1 MTALLTEQ
9 PLVSEDR
16 SAPTA
21 LPPIA
26 AVRSAKSV
34 GVVSYVD
41 RLAASLDEIG
51 VDYRP
56 CERAPRGPA
65 AHLHLANSSRRVLW
79 DAATSPSPL
88 VTVHDVLPRTEALT
102 PFYRRLVYPLLRQ
115 ATVTIVHSRFAADLL
130 RRVNGEGARVEVIP
144 HPVATFASLDRGAA
158 RRALGWEGETPLFVL
173 PGVLKGAKLVTE
185 VLAAAAPLL
194 ERGRLRLALVGSVS
208 DERVASRARALGAH
222 VLASPGRPA
231 YEQAIVAADGVL
243 VLRDRSVGE
252 TNGPL
257 LDALGAGRAVLAT
270 AVGSIPELAG
280 DAALYCGPSAEQIRA
295 SLLRLCN
302 SDELTLRAEHSEAR
316 ARMFSG
322 RLVAAAHERLFREVL
337 GG

>member
-1 MTALLTEQ
+1 
-9 PLVSEDR
+9 V
-16 SAPTA
+16 

-26 AVRSAKSV
+26 AVRSASSV

-41 RLAASLDEIG
+41 RLVALLDEIG

-56 CERAPRGPA
+56 CERSRRGRA

-88 VTVHDVLPRTEALT
+88 VTVHDVLPRTDALT
-102 PFYRRLVYPLLRQ
+102 PFYRRVAYPLLRR
-115 ATVTIVHSRFAADLL
+115 ATLTIVHSRFAADMLQ
-130 RRVNGEGARVEVIP
+130 RVSGGGARVEVVP
-144 HPVATFASLDRGAA
+144 HPVTTFASLDRDAA
-158 RRALGWEGETPLFVL
+158 RRALGWEGAAPLFVL
-173 PGVLKGAKLVTE
+173 PGVLKRAKLVSA
-185 VLAAAAPLL
+185 VLSAAAPLL
-194 ERGRLRLALVGSVS
+194 ERGRMRLALVGSIS
-208 DERVASRARALGAH
+208 DERVADRAHDLGVQ
-222 VLASPGRPA
+222 VLASPERA
-231 YEQAIVAADGVL
+231 TYEQAIVAADGVL

-280 DAALYCGPSAEQIRA
+280 DAALYCGPSAAQIRA
-295 SLLRLCN
+295 SLVRLCDP
-302 SDELTLRAEHSEAR
+302 DELTLRAEHSRAR

-322 RLVAAAHERLFREVL
+322 SLVAAAHEHFFGEVFD
-337 GG
+337 G

>member
-1 MTALLTEQ
+1 GRRVARRECSARRRARAAFRRKRSSGLDAGHGAGRTRNPRSGGAAVCSRTAHAAVCPAPKPHRPGGRRCTQRGRPVTALLTEQ

-88 VTVHDVLPRTEALT
+88 VTVPDVLPRTEALT

-158 RRALGWEGETPLFVL
+158 RRALGWEGETP
-173 PGVLKGAKLVTE
+173 
-185 VLAAAAPLL
+185 
-194 ERGRLRLALVGSVS
+194 
-208 DERVASRARALGAH
+208 
-222 VLASPGRPA
+222 
-231 YEQAIVAADGVL
+231 
-243 VLRDRSVGE
+243 
-252 TNGPL
+252 
-257 LDALGAGRAVLAT
+257 
-270 AVGSIPELAG
+270 
-280 DAALYCGPSAEQIRA
+280 
-295 SLLRLCN
+295 
-302 SDELTLRAEHSEAR
+302 
-316 ARMFSG
+316 
-322 RLVAAAHERLFREVL
+322 
-337 GG
+337 